1 MITRA
6 SIDRLLQTVRIE
18 EVVGDYVR
26 LKKKGA
32 SYTGLCPFHNE
43 KTPSFIVTPARG
55 IFKCFGCG
63 EGGDAVGFLMK
74 HDKLSYPEA
83 LRTLAAKFRME
94 LEETKAESSAEELEQ
109 QSLRDSLVLVNAFAQ
124 RFFQDSLHH
133 SDEGQAIGLTYFRE
147 RGLQPSML
155 EKFGLGYAPKGR
167 KALVTAAN
175 EAGYATEHLVQL
187 GLALKNDERP
197 AIDYFY
203 SRVVFPFFNLS
214 GKVVGFGARTL
225 SSDKNE
231 PKYLNSKESE
241 LYHKSEILFGLF
253 QAKKAIRQLD
263 EAILAEGYLDV
274 ISLHQAGC
282 EHAIASSGT
291 SLTEEQ
297 ARILHRLTRKVL
309 VVYDGDNAG
318 IKATLRAFELL
329 LAEGFEVSAV
339 LLPPGEDPDSF
350 SRKPEVDISAYLN
363 ANRLDI
369 LKYFLAVHPEHQV
382 MDPMARMNLM
392 RTLIQLVAL
401 APDPLMRAFYGQ
413 EVARHFQS
421 DEGLVLE
428 ELNKERRKIT
438 AKSLGKESQAEESIV
453 RNATIRQEQLEVGVD
468 PEETS
473 ELDLMRLLLNYP
485 HLPYNEQFSI
495 EQYVLATF
503 REVAWKHPKVEK
515 LMEVFHQKAGQQPVI
530 KTEELLQN
538 QDDALRNFV
547 IDMLSQLH
555 SLSPNWL
562 KRHEIAVL
570 QPEDIVSGTLD
581 KTIQWLSLRKVE
593 RLIRENQEELKHTQ
607 LDTDI
612 EEILSAQRIL
622 EEEKRR
628 LSKMLGG
635 VILQFGS
642 KK

>member
-1 MITRA
+1 MITRS
-6 SIDRLLQTVRIE
+6 SIDKLLQTVRIE

-32 SYTGLCPFHNE
+32 SFTGLCPFHNE

-63 EGGDAVGFLMK
+63 EGGDSVGFLMK

-83 LRTLAAKFRME
+83 LKTLAAKYRIE
-94 LEETKAESSAEELEQ
+94 LEETKAEVSSEELEH
-109 QSLRDSLVLVNAFAQ
+109 QSLRDSLMVVNAFAQ
-124 RFFQDSLHH
+124 RFFQESLHH
-133 SDEGQAIGLTYFRE
+133 SDEGQAVGLSYFKE
-147 RGLQPSML
+147 RGVLPSML

-167 KALVTAAN
+167 KALI
-175 EAGYATEHLVQL
+175 EASKVAGHMVDHLVQL

-197 AIDYFY
+197 AIDYFHG
-203 SRVVFPFFNLS
+203 RVVFPFYNLS

-241 LYHKSEILFGLF
+241 LYHKSETLFGLF
-253 QAKKAIRQLD
+253 QARKAIRQID
-263 EAILAEGYLDV
+263 EVLLAEGYLDV

-282 EHAIASSGT
+282 EHAVASSGT

-297 ARILHRLTRKVL
+297 ARILHRLTRRIL

-318 IKATLRAFELL
+318 IKATLRAFEIL

-339 LLPPGEDPDSF
+339 LLPSGEDPDSF
-350 SRKPEVDISAYLN
+350 SRKPEVDLAVYLKE
-363 ANRLDI
+363 NRLDI
-369 LKYFLAVHPEHQV
+369 LRYFLAVNTALGSL
-382 MDPMARMNLM
+382 DPIGKMSLM
-392 RTLIQLVAL
+392 RELIRLVSL

-413 EVARHFQS
+413 EVARIFQA

-438 AKSLGKESQAEESIV
+438 ARGLGREEVAEIV
-453 RNATIRQEQLEVGVD
+453 SNPINLPKQDRHETHVD

-485 HLPYNEQFSI
+485 HLPYNEVSSV
-495 EQYVLATF
+495 EQYVLANF
-503 REVAWKHPKVEK
+503 REVEWKNAKVLL
-515 LMEVFHQKAGQQPVI
+515 LMDLFYRHIDQSPVVR
-530 KTEELLQN
+530 TEELLQIEHSE
-538 QDDALRNFV
+538 LRNFI

-562 KRHEIAVL
+562 KKHEIAVL
-570 QPEDIVSGTLD
+570 QPEEMVPTTLD

-593 RLIRENQEELKHTQ
+593 RLIRENQEELKNLTDEQ
-607 LDTDI
+607 SILD
-612 EEILSAQRIL
+612 ILSAQRIL

-635 VILQFGS
+635 VILQYTSG
-642 KK
+642 K